1 MHYISI
7 AYSISFWGMYMSLY
21 LWGVLGIKSLC
32 SEYLLIPFWPLF
44 IFTAVMALIHALRF
58 SKKNSVLH
66 DVVPA
71 LYGFALLLILQTG
84 IAKYITL
91 RLCLAFSLIFMTL
104 NIEVL
109 KYFKLR
115 KKRSAMIPIRFT
127 QNGFEVTE
135 DLKFLDKR
143 LSWDY
148 FRRNIKE

>member
-7 AYSISFWGMYMSLY
+7 AYSISFWGMYLSIY
-21 LWGVLGIKSLC
+21 LWGVFGIKILC

-44 IFTAVMALIHALRF
+44 IFTIVMALIHVLRF

-66 DVVPA
+66 DAVPA
-71 LYGFALLLILQTG
+71 LYGFALILLLQTG
-84 IAKYITL
+84 MAKYITL
-91 RLCLAFSLIFMTL
+91 WLCLAASLFFTTL